1 MGGAEASSQK
11 TYLTVATSADSTNVT
26 AAKADATSP
35 RELPPIFHR
44 YREDLSDAIDAG
56 LRRDYDTPP
65 AHAPEPIDVYGVLR
79 YGMGRADTAGR
90 PIEAATGKAMRPT
103 LCLFACEATGG
114 DPVRAMPA
122 AVALEYVHNFS
133 LIHDD
138 IQDGDETR
146 HHRPTIWKIWGVP
159 KAIVAGNVLR
169 TLADMA
175 LSDAAAHGLTDDDVI
190 ELSDTLTGA
199 YLEMIEGQFLDLS
212 YESRGD
218 ISLDEYLG
226 MIARKTGALIR
237 CSLELGAYVGS
248 RNPETVEAFR
258 RCGRALGLVFQVKDD
273 VLGVWG
279 DPDSTG
285 KPVGADVRRKK
296 NSFPVV
302 HAMANASGADA
313 ETLEYVYGK
322 EEPSDEDVDAVL
334 EVMQRLGTRGTAEDL
349 TERHAMQALDA
360 LAPVE
365 MAPAAKHQVEE
376 LAHFLLVRE
385 H

>member
-1 MGGAEASSQK
+1 M
-11 TYLTVATSADSTNVT
+11 ATSADSTNVT
-26 AAKADATSP
+26 AAKADATSL

-44 YREDLSDAIDAG
+44 YRQDLSDAIEAG
-56 LRRDYDTPP
+56 LRRRGCGTLPTR
-65 AHAPEPIDVYGVLR
+65 AFGQGDVYGVLR
-79 YGMGRADTAGR
+79 YGMGRADASGR
-90 PIEAATGKAMRPT
+90 PIETSTGKAMRPT

-114 DPVRAMPA
+114 DPVQAMPA

-146 HHRPTIWKIWGVP
+146 HHRPTIWKLWGVP
-159 KAIVAGNVLR
+159 RAIVAGNVLR
-169 TLADMA
+169 TLADIA
-175 LSDAAAHGLTDDDVI
+175 LSDAGPRGLSDDDVL

-248 RNPETVEAFR
+248 RDPDTVEAFR

-322 EEPSDEDVDAVL
+322 DEPSDEDVTAVL
-334 EVMQRLGTRGTAEDL
+334 DVMQRLGTRRRADDL
-349 TERHAMQALDA
+349 TERHAREALDA

-365 MAPAAKHQVEE
+365 MAPDAKHQVEE

>member
-1 MGGAEASSQK
+1 M
-11 TYLTVATSADSTNVT
+11 ATSADSTNVT
-26 AAKADATSP
+26 AAKADATSL
-35 RELPPIFHR
+35 RELPPIFRR
-44 YREDLSDAIDAG
+44 YRRDLSDAIDAG
-56 LRRDYDTPP
+56 LRRGCDTLPP
-65 AHAPEPIDVYGVLR
+65 RASESVDVYGVLR
-79 YGMGRADTAGR
+79 YGMGRADAAGR

-114 DPVRAMPA
+114 DPVVAMPA

-138 IQDGDETR
+138 IQDRDETR

-159 KAIVAGNVLR
+159 RAIVAGNVLR
-169 TLADMA
+169 TLADIA
-175 LSDAAAHGLTDDDVI
+175 LSDAATYGLSDDDVL

-258 RCGRALGLVFQVKDD
+258 RCGRSLGLVFQVKDD

-322 EEPSDEDVDAVL
+322 EEPSDEDVIAVL
-334 EVMQRLGTRGTAEDL
+334 DVMQRLGTRGTAEDL